1 MSTIEEK
8 QQEQAVHR
16 DPQALV
22 LTGIAMTTVAYFLF
36 TLHDAAVKWLVV
48 SFAVWQILF
57 VRSLTI
63 LVGCLAVGGT
73 GLIRKTIRSP
83 VVKPMFLRSFLLTAA
98 WFSFYTAAKD
108 LQLAELTTIY
118 FAAPI
123 IVTVL
128 AIIVLHEQVSL
139 AGWIAVLTG
148 FAGVFIACD
157 PANLGLSWPVAL
169 VLFAAFA
176 WALAI
181 VLLRKIALHEKSI
194 VQMTLNN
201 SFFLAITLVPLAL
214 FWTTPSFNDALML
227 IGVGVIGGGAQFM
240 LIEGMKRA
248 PASVLAPFEYTSLV
262 WAFALGFLVWGDIPR
277 PEVFYGAV
285 LIVAAGLMVIV
296 GQRIRRPAKA

>member
-1 MSTIEEK
+1 MPANNK
-8 QQEQAVHR
+8 QQDGHR
-16 DPQALV
+16 APQALV
-22 LTGIAMTTVAYFLF
+22 LTGIALTTVAYFLF
-36 TLHDAAVKWLVV
+36 TLHDAAVKWLVT

-63 LVGCLAVGGT
+63 LVGCLLVGGS
-73 GLIRKTIRSP
+73 GLIGKTIRSP

-98 WFSFYTAAKD
+98 WFSFYTAARD

-123 IVTVL
+123 IVTIL
-128 AIIVLHEQVSL
+128 AIVVLGEEVAL

-148 FAGVFIACD
+148 FVGVFIACD

-181 VLLRKIALHEKSI
+181 VLLRKIALHERSI
-194 VQMTLNN
+194 VQMMLNN
-201 SFFLAITLVPLAL
+201 SFFLAITLVPLVL
-214 FWTTPSFNDALML
+214 FWKTPSLSESLML
-227 IGVGVIGGGAQFM
+227 VGVGAIGGGAQFM

-262 WAFALGFLVWGDIPR
+262 WAFALGYLVWGDIPR
-277 PEVFYGAV
+277 QSVFYGAV

-296 GQRIRRPAKA
+296 GQRLNRPARA

>member
-1 MSTIEEK
+1 MPNNNNN
-8 QQEQAVHR
+8 QVA
-16 DPQALV
+16 DPRALV
-22 LTGIAMTTVAYFLF
+22 FTGIAVTTAAYFLF
-36 TLHDAAVKWLVV
+36 TLHDAAVKWLVA

-63 LVGCLAVGGT
+63 LAGCLAFGGR
-73 GLIRKTIRSP
+73 GLIRKTLRSP
-83 VVKPMFLRSFLLTAA
+83 VVKPMFLRSFLLAAA
-98 WFSFYTAAKD
+98 WFCFYTAARE

-128 AIIVLHEQVSL
+128 AIVVLGEQVSL
-139 AGWIAVLTG
+139 VGWIAVLTG

-181 VLLRKIALHEKSI
+181 VLLRKIALHEQSL

-201 SFFLAITLVPLAL
+201 SFFLVITIVPLAL
-214 FWTTPSFNDALML
+214 VWRRPDLGDLLML
-227 IGVGVIGGGAQFM
+227 IGVGVIGGGAQFL

-248 PASVLAPFEYTSLV
+248 PASVLAPFEYTALV
-262 WAFALGFLVWGDIPR
+262 WAFALGYLIWSDVPR
-277 PEVFYGAV
+277 SGVVYGAT
-285 LIVAAGLMVIV
+285 LIIAAGLMVIV
-296 GQRIRRPAKA
+296 GERLRRYPAKV

>member
-1 MSTIEEK
+1 MPANNK
-8 QQEQAVHR
+8 QQDGHR
-16 DPQALV
+16 APQALV
-22 LTGIAMTTVAYFLF
+22 LTGIALTTVAYFLF
-36 TLHDAAVKWLVV
+36 TLHDAIVKWLVT

-63 LVGCLAVGGT
+63 LVGCLLVGGS
-73 GLIRKTIRSP
+73 GLIGKTIRSP

-98 WFSFYTAAKD
+98 WFSFYTAARD

-123 IVTVL
+123 IVTIL
-128 AIIVLHEQVSL
+128 AIVVLGEEVAL

-148 FAGVFIACD
+148 FVGVFIACD
-157 PANLGLSWPVAL
+157 PANLGMSWPVAL

-181 VLLRKIALHEKSI
+181 VLLRKIALHERSI
-194 VQMTLNN
+194 VQMMLNN
-201 SFFLAITLVPLAL
+201 SFFLAITLVPLVL
-214 FWTTPSFNDALML
+214 FWKTPNLPDSLML
-227 IGVGVIGGGAQFM
+227 VGVGAIGGGAQFM

-262 WAFALGFLVWGDIPR
+262 WAFALGYLVWGDIPR
-277 PEVFYGAV
+277 QSVFYGAV

-296 GQRIRRPAKA
+296 GQRLGRPARA